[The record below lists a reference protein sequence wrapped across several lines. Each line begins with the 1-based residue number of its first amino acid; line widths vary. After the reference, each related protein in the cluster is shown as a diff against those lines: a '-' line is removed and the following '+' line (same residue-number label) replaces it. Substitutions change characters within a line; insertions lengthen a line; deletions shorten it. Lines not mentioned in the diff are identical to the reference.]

1 MAESRGVAMPEG
13 WEKVTDLMRQLQA
26 VQEIAERGYWLTT
39 EELGQVLG
47 LPESRLAILR
57 EQPLAYE
64 FPWRNFRCC
73 VVDEQEGIRL
83 WSITPN
89 KAINVHTPT
98 TAPQKQPAV
107 YARVDN
113 FLPRDKNQQL
123 LEYAIANEGRFV
135 PSRNSADDSEYRRS
149 WVLYDFPEFSG
160 VILHYVQMLIPQV
173 LKSLKMEPFPIAYIE
188 CQMTAHNHGNYY
200 KVHND
205 NGSPDAKERELTYVY
220 YFYRE
225 PKQFSG
231 GELLI
236 YDSEV
241 RNNMYVKADTYK
253 TYVPANNTII
263 FFPSY
268 LMHEVLPV
276 TCPSRQFAD
285 SRFTVNGWV
294 RRK

>member
-1 MAESRGVAMPEG
+1 MPEN
-13 WEKVTDLMRQLQA
+13 WEKVEALMRQLAA
-26 VQEIAERGYWLTT
+26 VKDIAEMGCWITT
-39 EELGQVLG
+39 EELGQVLD
-47 LPESRLAILR
+47 LPETRLEVLR
-57 EQPLAYE
+57 EQPLTYE
-64 FPWRNFRCC
+64 FPWRNFRCY
-73 VVDEQEGIRL
+73 VAGEQEGIKYWRIIRKD
-83 WSITPN
+83 SGISVP
-89 KAINVHTPT
+89 AS
-98 TAPQKQPAV
+98 APKVAKQPAV

-113 FLPRDKNQQL
+113 LLPKEQLQQL
-123 LEYAIANEGRFV
+123 LQYAIANEGRFV
-135 PSRNSADDSEYRRS
+135 PSQNFYNDTDYRRS
-149 WVLYDFPEFSG
+149 WVLYEFPEFSS
-160 VILHYVQMLIPQV
+160 VILNYVQMLMPQV
-173 LKSLKMEPFPIAYIE
+173 LKSLKMEPFPIDYIE

-205 NGSPDAKERELTYVY
+205 NGSPDAQTRELTYVY

-236 YDSEV
+236 YDVELK
-241 RNNMYVKADTYK
+241 NGMYDKADTYK
-253 TYVPANNTII
+253 TYNPSNNTII

-276 TCPSRQFAD
+276 TCPSQQFSD